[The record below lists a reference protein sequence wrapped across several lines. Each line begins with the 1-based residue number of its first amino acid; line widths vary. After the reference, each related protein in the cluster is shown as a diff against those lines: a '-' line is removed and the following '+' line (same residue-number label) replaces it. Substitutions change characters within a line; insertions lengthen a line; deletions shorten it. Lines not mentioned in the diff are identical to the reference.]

1 VFLLGADGKVVE
13 SKDITVQK
21 PYVKEETVDLNTLTF
36 AGVSDT
42 EKTKIEK
49 VKSYVQDLPQ
59 EHRLKGMQYVQK
71 LQENW
76 FYPTEKTK
84 IILEFEAF
92 IDGTGV
98 ANALEINNTLE
109 SLLVEGQEDQSV
121 RNMAYN
127 VVKNLIPKELVE
139 YNDIM
144 ANLDAIAASP
154 ESIEENKV
162 LGKEILEMI
171 KTTSL
176 ITNDDKLTIKNQL
189 QVFIYGSVDNIPEE
203 IKQEVKNEEPTDNKF
218 V

>member
-1 VFLLGADGKVVE
+1 
-13 SKDITVQK
+13 
-21 PYVKEETVDLNTLTF
+21 
-36 AGVSDT
+36 
-42 EKTKIEK
+42 
-49 VKSYVQDLPQ
+49 
-59 EHRLKGMQYVQK
+59 
-71 LQENW
+71 
-76 FYPTEKTK
+76 
-84 IILEFEAF
+84 
-92 IDGTGV
+92 
-98 ANALEINNTLE
+98 
-109 SLLVEGQEDQSV
+109 
-121 RNMAYN
+121 MAYN

-154 ESIEENKV
+154 EAIEENKV
-162 LGKEILEMI
+162 LGKEILELI